1 MRPNAPRD
9 PAIEPVEELS
19 DVTLGVPE
27 FRRCGLMDT
36 QSCLKSCAASG
47 CANLAFALT

>member
-1 MRPNAPRD
+1 MASTCTAEV
-9 PAIEPVEELS
+9 PASSLYEAAA
-19 DVTLGVPE
+19 LGVPE